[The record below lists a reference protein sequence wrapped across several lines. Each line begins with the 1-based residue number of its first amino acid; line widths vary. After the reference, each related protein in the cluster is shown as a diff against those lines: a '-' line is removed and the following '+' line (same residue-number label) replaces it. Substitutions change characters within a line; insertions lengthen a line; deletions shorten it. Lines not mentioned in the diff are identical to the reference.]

1 MKAIIEFEFPDDQ
14 EQYQMANDASKMYL
28 ALWDIKQLLRSK
40 LKYNPDG
47 LDDEQLTQWESMQDE
62 FYEILD
68 NHDLKIQ

>member
-47 LDDEQLTQWESMQDE
+47 LDDEQLTQWEIMQDE
-62 FYEILD
+62 FYVILD
-68 NHDLKIQ
+68 NNDLKLN

>member
-47 LDDEQLTQWESMQDE
+47 LNSEQLEQWEIMQDE
-62 FYEILD
+62 FFEILD
-68 NHDLKIQ
+68 NNNFKLD

>member
-47 LDDEQLTQWESMQDE
+47 LNDEQLEQWEAMRGE
-62 FYEILD
+62 FFDKLD
-68 NHDLKIQ
+68 NNNWKLD